1 MENFG
6 FFHIFMRGKL
16 SEYLMG
22 MKNFEIYDKKE
33 LTHPKSYLKTRLL
46 VKKEHLKLKYHN
58 KNLCIKILKK
68 LKGILLKNSQLKG
81 KII

>member
-6 FFHIFMRGKL
+6 VFPVCMGGKL

-33 LTHPKSYLKTRLL
+33 LTYPKSYKPD
-46 VKKEHLKLKYHN
+46 HL
-58 KNLCIKILKK
+58 LKK
-68 LKGILLKNSQLKG
+68 NI
-81 KII
+81 